1 MHVFIVVSFAPME
14 RCIIMFNYVN
24 LYLDINTFTCVI
36 IKAFHI
42 ISSLGKSYN
51 CLSSNNVYEEYVQL

>member
-36 IKAFHI
+36 IKSFHI
-42 ISSLGKSYN
+42 ICSLGKS
-51 CLSSNNVYEEYVQL
+51 